1 MAAPF
6 SSYFIDPLPKRPDM
20 NCHICTVCSRSP
32 NSRRPFYCS
41 TCARNQLYQLRVEN
55 AQKLLEKDNVRRQV
69 EAIVISGN
77 EHGEEGRA
85 RIPASDV
92 QESSR
97 RWSIHATHNKE
108 SQSSARKKAITECIE
123 SLKTSIREKRSDIV
137 RRKAALAQR
146 HSDAES
152 ANYQFAERRT
162 AVLTGIQNNIKRT
175 EHLWHALHNKTA
187 ESRIFLC
194 REAASLYGLRQNIKK
209 RNGELKESYTIGGV
223 TILDL
228 RDMNGASPTQL
239 STAFCNIAHLL
250 VLVSHYLSLRLP
262 AEITL
267 PHRNYPAPTIFPP
280 AASYLS
286 RDVSFPGMSP
296 SHSSSTSPAAS
307 RTVDARPMA
316 RPRPLYTDKTLPK
329 LVKEDP
335 VFYALFLEGAC
346 LLAWNISWLCRTQG
360 INVGSDSWEDVCNLG
375 KNMWHLLV
383 APSAQAST
391 VMRVHSGP
399 DVQAKLK
406 SLRHSPR
413 TSIQR
418 TKSFPMLGHFSHGT
432 SHSFLGAVDGTEFMR
447 TWRLPTP
454 LKVYDRLKSILLGE
468 MASAEWELLEKEW
481 DDTGD
486 DQSQPT
492 SSQPPLSQSNTES
505 ILSGATEIKS
515 RSPDN
520 TTATSERIGTQVDP
534 DRAKGTSGWTK
545 VKSR

>member
-1 MAAPF
+1 MAVPF
-6 SSYFIDPLPKRPDM
+6 SRYLIDPLPKRPDM
-20 NCHICTVCSRSP
+20 SCHVCTVCSRSP
-32 NSRRPFYCS
+32 TSRRPFYCS
-41 TCARNQLYQLRVEN
+41 TCARNQLYQLRVDN
-55 AQKLLEKDNVRRQV
+55 AQILLEKEYVRRQV

-77 EHGEEGRA
+77 GHGEEEQSE
-85 RIPASDV
+85 IPASDL

-97 RWSIHATHNKE
+97 RWSVHATHNKE
-108 SQSSARKKAITECIE
+108 SQSSARRKAITERIE
-123 SLKTSIREKRSDIV
+123 SLKASIREKRSDIV

-146 HSDAES
+146 HSDVES
-152 ANYQFAERRT
+152 ANYQFAERRN

-209 RNGELKESYTIGGV
+209 RNGELKESYAIGGM
-223 TILDL
+223 TIFDL
-228 RDMNGASPTQL
+228 RELNSASPTQL
-239 STAFCNIAHLL
+239 STAFCNVAHLL

-267 PHRNYPAPTIFPP
+267 PHRNYPAPTILPP

-286 RDVSFPGMSP
+286 RDVIFPGTSP
-296 SHSSSTSPAAS
+296 SHSSSTSPTAS
-307 RTVDARPMA
+307 RTMDARPTA
-316 RPRPLYTDKTLPK
+316 RPRPLYTDRTLPK
-329 LVKEDP
+329 LIKEDP
-335 VFYALFLEGAC
+335 VSYALLLEGAC

-360 INVGSDSWEDVCNLG
+360 INVGSDSWEGVCDIG

-391 VMRVHSGP
+391 VVRVHSGP
-399 DVQAKLK
+399 DVQSKLK
-406 SLRHSPR
+406 PSRDSPR

-447 TWRLPTP
+447 TWKLPTP
-454 LKVYDRLKSILLGE
+454 LKIYDRLKSVLLGE

-481 DDTGD
+481 DDAVE

-492 SSQPPLSQSNTES
+492 VSHPVSQSTTDS
-505 ILSGATEIKS
+505 ILSGVTDIKS
-515 RSPDN
+515 RVPEN
-520 TTATSERIGTQVDP
+520 TTTANERIATQVDA